1 MHPIKLPCYQTIT
14 MKVIS
19 LLTRKGGSGKSTL
32 TTHWAVEAERARGK
46 KAVIIDFDPQG
57 SCSSWY
63 SKRETAS
70 PLLIQSGPG
79 LIKDHLEACQ
89 DDDIDFVLIDTVPDI
104 SAIAVHAARVSD
116 LVVIPVRPSVLDM
129 EAISASVELVQGVG
143 KTAVIILNQS
153 PTGSTVAQEA
163 ATALNQY
170 GLTICPIYLYSRI
183 AFSRSMIDGRT
194 AGEVEPK
201 GKAALEVKE
210 SWKWIKK
217 QLGA

>member
-1 MHPIKLPCYQTIT
+1 

-32 TTHWAVEAERARGK
+32 TTHWAVEAERARGE

-57 SCSSWY
+57 SSSSWY
-63 SKRETAS
+63 SKREAES

-79 LIKDHLEACQ
+79 LIKDHLEACRN
-89 DDDIDFVLIDTVPDI
+89 DEINFVLIDTTPDI

-129 EAISASVELVQGVG
+129 EAISASVELVQGLG

-163 ATALNQY
+163 ETALSQY
-170 GLTICPIYLYSRI
+170 GLTICPVFLYNRIAYSR
-183 AFSRSMIDGRT
+183 AMIDGRT
-194 AGEVEPK
+194 PGEVEPK
-201 GKAALEVKE
+201 GKAALEIKE

-217 QLGA
+217 QLGEK

>member
-1 MHPIKLPCYQTIT
+1 

-46 KAVIIDFDPQG
+46 NAVIIDFDPQG
-57 SCSSWY
+57 SSSSWY
-63 SKRETAS
+63 SKREAES
-70 PLLIQSGPG
+70 PLLIQSGPA
-79 LIKDHLEACQ
+79 LIKDHLEACRE
-89 DDDIDFVLIDTVPDI
+89 DGIDFVLIDTTPDI

-163 ATALNQY
+163 ETALQQY
-170 GLTICPIYLYSRI
+170 GLTICPTYIYSRI

-217 QLGA
+217 QLGD

>member
-1 MHPIKLPCYQTIT
+1 

-32 TTHWAVEAERARGK
+32 TTHWAVEAERTRGK
-46 KAVIIDFDPQG
+46 QAVIIDFDPQG

-63 SKRETAS
+63 SKRESET
-70 PLLIQSGPG
+70 PLLIQSGPKTV
-79 LIKDHLEACQ
+79 KDHLEACQ
-89 DDDIDFVLIDTVPDI
+89 NDGVDFVLIDTTPDI

-143 KTAVIILNQS
+143 RTAVIVLNQS
-153 PTGSTVAQEA
+153 PSGSTVAEEA
-163 ATALNQY
+163 ATALQQY
-170 GLTICPIYLYSRI
+170 GLTICPVHIYNRI

-194 AGEVEPK
+194 AREVEPK
-201 GKAALEVKE
+201 GKAAKE
-210 SWKWIKK
+210 ISDSWKWIKK
-217 QLGA
+217 QLGV

>member
-1 MHPIKLPCYQTIT
+1 

-57 SCSSWY
+57 SSSSWY
-63 SKRETAS
+63 SKREAES

-89 DDDIDFVLIDTVPDI
+89 NDEIDFVLIDTTPDI

-129 EAISASVELVQGVG
+129 EAISASVELVQGLG

-163 ATALNQY
+163 ETALSQY
-170 GLTICPIYLYSRI
+170 GLTICPVFLYNRIAYSR
-183 AFSRSMIDGRT
+183 AMIDGRT
-194 AGEVEPK
+194 PGEVEPK
-201 GKAALEVKE
+201 GKAALEIKE

-217 QLGA
+217 QLGEK

>member
-1 MHPIKLPCYQTIT
+1 

-57 SCSSWY
+57 SSSSWY
-63 SKRETAS
+63 SKREAES

-79 LIKDHLEACQ
+79 LIKDHLEACRN
-89 DDDIDFVLIDTVPDI
+89 DEIDFVLIDTTPDI

-129 EAISASVELVQGVG
+129 EAISASVELVQGLG

-163 ATALNQY
+163 ETALSQY
-170 GLTICPIYLYSRI
+170 SLTICPIFLYNRIAYSR
-183 AFSRSMIDGRT
+183 AMIDGRT
-194 AGEVEPK
+194 PGEVEPK
-201 GKAALEVKE
+201 GKAALEIKE

-217 QLGA
+217 QLGEK